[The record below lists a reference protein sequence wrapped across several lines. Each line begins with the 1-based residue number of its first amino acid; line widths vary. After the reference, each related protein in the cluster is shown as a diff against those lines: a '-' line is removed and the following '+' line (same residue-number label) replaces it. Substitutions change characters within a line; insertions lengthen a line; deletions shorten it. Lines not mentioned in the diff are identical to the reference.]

1 MASKQQKR
9 KTLIVDYLNKI
20 LNYEK
25 YGKERVNKRV
35 NKRRSLA

>member
-1 MASKQQKR
+1 MASKQPKR

-25 YGKERVNKRV
+25 KANK
-35 NKRRSLA
+35 KTKYY

>member
-1 MASKQQKR
+1 MTPKQKAND
-9 KTLIVDYLNKI
+9 LVDYLNKT

>member
-20 LNYEK
+20 LNYDNS
-25 YGKERVNKRV
+25 NKRGLYGFA
-35 NKRRSLA
+35 KTYTR